1 MRHFASIALV
11 SLALLVPGRAHATAE
26 FPQAIVTDLGVQCAN
41 PIWDG
46 SGCTICHT
54 NNNGGLGTATKPFGA
69 YMKSNGLTA
78 FNDTQ
83 LKTLLTTLQ
92 NESPHTTDTNC
103 DGKPDIDQLTTCDW
117 QSLAVDA
124 CTGPTGDGGTAPTE
138 TVIYGCSTSPTH
150 ESPALPASVA
160 LGLAGFLGLTL
171 FRFSFR
177 ASSRKR
183 SADRD
188 RRSSR

>member
-1 MRHFASIALV
+1 MRHFASIALFA
-11 SLALLVPGRAHATAE
+11 LALLVPTRAYATAE
-26 FPQAIVTDLGVQCAN
+26 FPAAIVTDQNVTCAN

-46 SGCTICHT
+46 NGCTICHT
-54 NNNGGLGTATKPFGA
+54 NNNGGLGTATKPLGA

-78 FNDTQ
+78 FNDAQ
-83 LKTLLTTLQ
+83 LKTILTKLQ
-92 NESPHTTDTNC
+92 SESPHATDTNC

-124 CTGPTGDGGTAPTE
+124 CGTSSDGGTAGAA

-150 ESPALPASVA
+150 ENPAFPASIAIGVA
-160 LGLAGFLGLTL
+160 ALLGI
-171 FRFSFR
+171 SVIR

-188 RRSSR
+188 PRSSRR

>member
-1 MRHFASIALV
+1 MRHFASIALFA
-11 SLALLVPGRAHATAE
+11 LALLVPARARATAE
-26 FPQAIVTDLGVQCAN
+26 FPQGIVTDLAITCPN

-54 NNNGGLGTATKPFGA
+54 TNNGGLGTATKPLGV

-78 FNDTQ
+78 FNDAQ
-83 LKTLLTTLQ
+83 LKTILTNLQ
-92 NESPHTTDTNC
+92 NENPHTTDKNC

-117 QSLAVDA
+117 QSLSVDA
-124 CTGPTGDGGTAPTE
+124 CGTSTDGGTAGAA
-138 TVIYGCSTSPTH
+138 TVIYGCSASPG
-150 ESPALPASVA
+150 EPALPASIAIGVV
-160 LGLAGFLGLTL
+160 GLLGLTL
-171 FRFSFR
+171 VR

-188 RRSSR
+188 RRSSPR

>member
-1 MRHFASIALV
+1 MRHFASIALFG
-11 SLALLVPGRAHATAE
+11 LALLVPARAHATAE
-26 FPQAIVTDLGVQCAN
+26 FPGKIVTDLNITCAS

-69 YMKSNGLTA
+69 YMKSKGLTA
-78 FNDTQ
+78 FNDAQLQTILTQ
-83 LKTLLTTLQ
+83 LQ
-92 NESPHTTDTNC
+92 QENPHTTDTNC

-117 QSLAVDA
+117 QSLATVDS
-124 CTGPTGDGGTAPTE
+124 CGTSTDGGTAPTQL
-138 TVIYGCSTSPTH
+138 VIYGCSASPS
-150 ESPALPASVA
+150 EPALPASVA
-160 LGLAGFLGLTL
+160 IGVAGLLGLTL
-171 FRFSFR
+171 FR

-188 RRSSR
+188 PRSSRR

>member
-11 SLALLVPGRAHATAE
+11 SLALLVPSRAHATAE
-26 FPQAIVTDLGVQCAN
+26 FPQAIVTDLGVTCAN

-83 LKTLLTTLQ
+83 LKTLLTKLQ
-92 NESPHTTDTNC
+92 SESPHTTDTNC

-124 CTGPTGDGGTAPTE
+124 CGATGDGGTAQTA
-138 TVIYGCSTSPTH
+138 TVIYGCSTSPTR

-160 LGLAGFLGLTL
+160 LGIAGFLGLTL
-171 FRFSFR
+171 FR

-188 RRSSR
+188 RRSSRR